1 MDYFQGNQSQ
11 LDRNKKRKLEMIVS
25 DSLNNGDELDRMEK
39 NTTELNQTNE
49 QLKSEINSLKKI
61 NQDMYTFLASYILN
75 KK

>member
-1 MDYFQGNQSQ
+1 
-11 LDRNKKRKLEMIVS
+11 MIVS